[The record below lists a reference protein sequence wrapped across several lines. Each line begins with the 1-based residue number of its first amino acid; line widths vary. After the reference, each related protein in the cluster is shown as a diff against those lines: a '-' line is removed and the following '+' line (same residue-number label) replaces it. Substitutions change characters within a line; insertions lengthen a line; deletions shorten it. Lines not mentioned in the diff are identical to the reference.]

1 MIGIIL
7 AAGDGTRLKK
17 SSNEDCCKPL
27 TKINEK
33 SLITYALDNLVQLK
47 IPEAYIVIGKEGALI
62 KNVIGNEYDNIK
74 LHYVYQQEQKGLMNA
89 FMQALKVIDDNETVI
104 LQLSDELFVDLKIEA
119 IKNTVEMGKFDF
131 YCGVTYEEDPQKI
144 KNNFSVETNDEALL
158 VKCTE
163 KPQVV
168 VNNIKG
174 TGFSVFNGQA
184 QKLIKETYETNPDKL
199 YDLCDSFNYLVES
212 GLSGT
217 TFLVAEKEFN
227 INTLSDLTEA
237 ESVLKN

>member
-62 KNVIGNEYDNIK
+62 KNVIGNEYKNIK

-89 FMQALKVIDDNETVI
+89 FMQALKVIDDSETVF
-104 LQLSDELFVDLKIEA
+104 LQLSDELFVDMKIEA

-131 YCGVTYEEDPQKI
+131 YCGVTYEENPQKI
-144 KNNFSVETNDEALL
+144 KNNFSVETNNEALL

-212 GLSGT
+212 GFRGT

-237 ESVLKN
+237 EIVLK

>member
-62 KNVIGNEYDNIK
+62 KNVIGNEYNNIK

-89 FMQALKVIDDNETVI
+89 FMQALNVIDDNETVI

-119 IKNTVEMGKFDF
+119 IKNIVEMGKFDF
-131 YCGVTYEEDPQKI
+131 YCGVTYEENPQKI